1 MKKNRLEF
9 LNYGLAFLVV
19 SISVVLFLLFCFEY
33 DLQQTASSSYAILS
47 GHILDFYDYNI
58 KTKGLE
64 TVYGIFIYIIFAI
77 WNIPLKI
84 LGINPVNGKL
94 PIFALYWNKM
104 LLIFF
109 LLACAV
115 CLYQIALKINI
126 EKESARSIMVAFLAM
141 PLMFFIVVLQ
151 GSYDILYVLF
161 LLIGFWLWIGEN
173 NTKTNVLASLFFG
186 LSICIKPF
194 AAFYYLIL
202 LLLKEKNIFYIIK
215 NGIITILPYLLFN
228 VLYMKSESYQTVLAF
243 NKRNL
248 GNFFANSFT
257 YLCPFIFCFIFICA
271 YSYWKED
278 GEITDAICLC
288 NFMTFAFIG
297 FSMYHPQWILSAI
310 PFWVLAAFYNKKHD
324 GYMLCMLLVTV
335 AYYILFALEP
345 EVNVNQN
352 MFYLL
357 TNRGI
362 GNLDAS
368 VFSID
373 KFYKIKDIRIP
384 YSIVSVGTFL
394 LAFFSQKKFS
404 KDLKVV
410 KVDYKKWDYNKG
422 ILLFVFGVGV
432 LAYVIPA
439 LLCWYPPKF
448 MERIVVGKDLENN
461 IPSTTT
467 NWVDLDGY
475 DQFFYLKDSIY
486 ATKLELSVYT
496 WDKKY
501 NDDDKITITLLNQE
515 NDIVCNKDIAL
526 KEISSPIVSVDVNEN
541 LQGNQWYT
549 VEIKGNSEAEADQAA
564 LGVYTDYNKEQM
576 YLCKNGIECNQTLAM
591 NINGKYKK

>member
-1 MKKNRLEF
+1 M
-9 LNYGLAFLVV
+9 
-19 SISVVLFLLFCFEY
+19 
-33 DLQQTASSSYAILS
+33 
-47 GHILDFYDYNI
+47 
-58 KTKGLE
+58 
-64 TVYGIFIYIIFAI
+64 
-77 WNIPLKI
+77 
-84 LGINPVNGKL
+84 
-94 PIFALYWNKM
+94 
-104 LLIFF
+104 
-109 LLACAV
+109 
-115 CLYQIALKINI
+115 
-126 EKESARSIMVAFLAM
+126 
-141 PLMFFIVVLQ
+141 
-151 GSYDILYVLF
+151 
-161 LLIGFWLWIGEN
+161 
-173 NTKTNVLASLFFG
+173 
-186 LSICIKPF
+186 
-194 AAFYYLIL
+194 
-202 LLLKEKNIFYIIK
+202 
-215 NGIITILPYLLFN
+215 
-228 VLYMKSESYQTVLAF
+228 
-243 NKRNL
+243 
-248 GNFFANSFT
+248 
-257 YLCPFIFCFIFICA
+257 
-271 YSYWKED
+271 
-278 GEITDAICLC
+278 
-288 NFMTFAFIG
+288 
-297 FSMYHPQWILSAI
+297 
-310 PFWVLAAFYNKKHD
+310 
-324 GYMLCMLLVTV
+324 
-335 AYYILFALEP
+335 
-345 EVNVNQN
+345 
-352 MFYLL
+352 
-357 TNRGI
+357 
-362 GNLDAS
+362 
-368 VFSID
+368 
-373 KFYKIKDIRIP
+373 
-384 YSIVSVGTFL
+384 
-394 LAFFSQKKFS
+394 
-404 KDLKVV
+404 V

>member
-257 YLCPFIFCFIFICA
+257 YLCPFIFCFIFI
-271 YSYWKED
+271 
-278 GEITDAICLC
+278 
-288 NFMTFAFIG
+288 
-297 FSMYHPQWILSAI
+297 
-310 PFWVLAAFYNKKHD
+310 
-324 GYMLCMLLVTV
+324 
-335 AYYILFALEP
+335 FALEP